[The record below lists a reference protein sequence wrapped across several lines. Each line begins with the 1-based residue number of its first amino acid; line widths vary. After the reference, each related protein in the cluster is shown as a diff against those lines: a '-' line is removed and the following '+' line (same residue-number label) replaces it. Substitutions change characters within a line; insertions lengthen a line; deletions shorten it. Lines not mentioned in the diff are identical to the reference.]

1 MQSNPVTK
9 PVLKQNEP
17 TKSILVPSRVIS
29 RPDELQGGEETEITA
44 QISIPQEGG
53 WGWVVVI
60 AAFWS
65 IFILDGVAITF
76 GSILG
81 DISDDLNVSD
91 SLVALINSVAIAIYL
106 IAGPLASA
114 FINRFGFRACSMCGS
129 IICSFSLF
137 CSYFT
142 STYGPLCVFYGA
154 FAGFGYCFINMSS
167 SLVVGFYF
175 ERLRPLALALATTGS
190 SFGVMVM
197 FPTNTFLV
205 KLGGWRVTTLLHS
218 GLFSLVFFLGMTF
231 RPILSLTVMKTSDD
245 PTRTVTYLP
254 SLSTATLRQTAS
266 KSTRV
271 EGLVPTATERLFS
284 AISNSNFPTAAAVV
298 DEGTFGS
305 RNLSNPSTLPGPSTS
320 PASKLTIRAHS
331 PQGGISRQQLK
342 QVQSIISKTSM
353 LDKTKMNVEVH
364 VEQPVKRG
372 CWARLCHWDSH
383 VPQSRPMYR
392 DDAFYDG
399 KLETLPAY
407 KKSVMDTSE
416 DNRTGLEYQLAVSRA
431 LTNIDLLEQRGL
443 FTTAARRILATMMDP
458 KLLKRR
464 SFIFLSTSGFL
475 TYLGYLVPYVFLQD
489 RNASANIKPEHCAL
503 FVSVIGFS
511 NALGRLTLGALACKI
526 DALKIFV
533 ISCLIAGICTMASNL
548 SFNLYYQYAYC
559 ATFGFFIAS
568 IACLRSMV
576 IVNLYGLD
584 KLTNATGMILMFQ
597 GLGSLISTPVASV
610 FKNTF
615 GYSIAF
621 YVAGFFI
628 TLSGLCLLPVKSMVE
643 KEN

>member
-190 SFGVMVM
+190 I
-197 FPTNTFLV
+197 P
-205 KLGGWRVTTLLHS
+205 VT
-218 GLFSLVFFLGMTF
+218 
-231 RPILSLTVMKTSDD
+231 
-245 PTRTVTYLP
+245 
-254 SLSTATLRQTAS
+254 
-266 KSTRV
+266 
-271 EGLVPTATERLFS
+271 
-284 AISNSNFPTAAAVV
+284 
-298 DEGTFGS
+298 
-305 RNLSNPSTLPGPSTS
+305 
-320 PASKLTIRAHS
+320 
-331 PQGGISRQQLK
+331 
-342 QVQSIISKTSM
+342 
-353 LDKTKMNVEVH
+353 
-364 VEQPVKRG
+364 
-372 CWARLCHWDSH
+372 
-383 VPQSRPMYR
+383 
-392 DDAFYDG
+392 
-399 KLETLPAY
+399 
-407 KKSVMDTSE
+407 
-416 DNRTGLEYQLAVSRA
+416 
-431 LTNIDLLEQRGL
+431 
-443 FTTAARRILATMMDP
+443 
-458 KLLKRR
+458 
-464 SFIFLSTSGFL
+464 
-475 TYLGYLVPYVFLQD
+475 
-489 RNASANIKPEHCAL
+489 
-503 FVSVIGFS
+503 
-511 NALGRLTLGALACKI
+511 
-526 DALKIFV
+526 
-533 ISCLIAGICTMASNL
+533 
-548 SFNLYYQYAYC
+548 
-559 ATFGFFIAS
+559 
-568 IACLRSMV
+568 
-576 IVNLYGLD
+576 
-584 KLTNATGMILMFQ
+584 
-597 GLGSLISTPVASV
+597 
-610 FKNTF
+610 
-615 GYSIAF
+615 
-621 YVAGFFI
+621 
-628 TLSGLCLLPVKSMVE
+628 
-643 KEN
+643 